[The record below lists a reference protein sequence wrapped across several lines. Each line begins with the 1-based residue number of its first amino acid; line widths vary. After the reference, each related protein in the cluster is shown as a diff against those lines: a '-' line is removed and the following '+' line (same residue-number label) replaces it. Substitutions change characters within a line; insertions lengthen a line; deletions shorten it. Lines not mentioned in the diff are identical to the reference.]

1 MTFLFS
7 VLPFPTTESVQFLF
21 SCSFRNAGQG
31 LWIERQNCGR
41 EVCTAFLSFSISFKF
56 INTTSQSLRTSEVVD
71 LYVSR
76 LYSYH
81 DLEMQKIQEF
91 QMQNNFFPA
100 EKEESIS
107 RVQSSLCSTEIFRN
121 SLHVTHRAVMREISH
136 SFEFHAGWWLA
147 AYITTSFCSVML
159 TRTEG
164 RGILWTEMV
173 RRYSR
178 GGEFSLCFERCKALR
193 CWGILFTQVH
203 QPQ

>member
-31 LWIERQNCGR
+31 LRIERQNCGR
-41 EVCTAFLSFSISFKF
+41 EVCSAFLSFSISFKF

-81 DLEMQKIQEF
+81 DLEMQKIQEL

-107 RVQSSLCSTEIFRN
+107 RVQSSYVQLKFFT
-121 SLHVTHRAVMREISH
+121 
-136 SFEFHAGWWLA
+136 
-147 AYITTSFCSVML
+147 
-159 TRTEG
+159 
-164 RGILWTEMV
+164 
-173 RRYSR
+173 
-178 GGEFSLCFERCKALR
+178 
-193 CWGILFTQVH
+193 ILFMSLTELLWGKFPTVSSSMRDDDWQLISQLASAVWCS
-203 QPQ
+203 PGLREEVSSGLKWFGDIRGVVNFLFASRDAKP